1 MADSMIERIA
11 RQICIAA
18 QIDPNKYISET
29 ETTFQL
35 GRHSAWKAF
44 RDEARAILTVMREP
58 TAAMTQAAPGGF
70 GASGWPAMIDAA
82 LAEG

>member
-1 MADSMIERIA
+1 MAESMIERIA
-11 RQICIAA
+11 RQICISA

-29 ETTFQL
+29 ETDLQL

-44 RDEARAILTVMREP
+44 RHEARAILAVMREP
-58 TAAMTQAAPGGF
+58 TAAMTQAAPN

>member
-1 MADSMIERIA
+1 MAESMIERIA
-11 RQICIAA
+11 RQICISA

-29 ETTFQL
+29 ETDLQL

-44 RDEARAILTVMREP
+44 RNEARAILAAMREP
-58 TAAMTQAAPGGF
+58 TAAMAQAAPN